1 MRAGVAA
8 LGAER
13 AAFVSFEKDKSE
25 LSSCRFMLDC
35 APHWCRR
42 YLERGGLRTDAWVRY
57 AARESEPVVASS
69 LNIIDPAQQAVA
81 ELAVETGFVSAL
93 LVPAHSGENH
103 ARVSLLCLGH
113 STKGYFEADGLPR
126 LRVSARSLAL
136 ELHDWWLARH
146 RRETLALSRFTDDE
160 LLLLE
165 RYWLGHTSKR
175 IGVELNLSKTAI
187 DSRFQ
192 RLLVKLGVG
201 SRKSAAKLAIDCGL
215 IAQ

>member
-1 MRAGVAA
+1 M
-8 LGAER
+8 GAER

-42 YLERGGLRTDAWVRY
+42 YLESGGPGVDAWMRY
-57 AARESEPVVASS
+57 AARESEPVVASA
-69 LNIIDPAQQAVA
+69 LNIVDPAQQAVA
-81 ELAVETGFVSAL
+81 ALAVQAGFVSAL
-93 LVPAHSGENH
+93 LVPAHSGEKH

-113 STKGYFEADGLPR
+113 SARGYFEAAGLPR
-126 LRVSARSLAL
+126 LRVCARSLAL
-136 ELHDWWLARH
+136 ELHDWWLARL
-146 RRETLALSRFTDDE
+146 RRETLAHSRFTEEE
-160 LLLLE
+160 LMLLE

-175 IGVELNLSKTAI
+175 IGSELNLSKTAI

-201 SRKSAAKLAIDCGL
+201 SRRSAARLAIDCGL